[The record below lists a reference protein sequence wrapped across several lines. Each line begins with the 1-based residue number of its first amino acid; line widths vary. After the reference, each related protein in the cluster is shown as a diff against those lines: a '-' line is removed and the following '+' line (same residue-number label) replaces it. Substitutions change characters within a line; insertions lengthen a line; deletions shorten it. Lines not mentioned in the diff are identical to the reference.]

1 MWHAIETG
9 LDETCGINRWPWSRA
24 GVRPGP
30 AGAVCFDHEVVWV
43 WDGEEDERGRIRWL
57 GSRVEFAVVWW
68 CWANGPYP
76 RTSVDNLACF
86 KILSPTHRACLATTC
101 QIRDIVSRQLTRSYL
116 QHKHANRY
124 SWLERL

>member
-1 MWHAIETG
+1 MWRAIETG

-43 WDGEEDERGRIRWL
+43 WEGEEDERGRIRWL

-86 KILSPTHRACLATTC
+86 KILSPTQRACRRVLAHVKSGISSLRQSSAYTFLPTTQAC
-101 QIRDIVSRQLTRSYL
+101 QQV
-116 QHKHANRY
+116 
-124 SWLERL
+124 

>member
-1 MWHAIETG
+1 MWRAIETG

-43 WDGEEDERGRIRWL
+43 WEGEEDERGRIRWL

-86 KILSPTHRACLATTC
+86 KILSPTQRACRRVRTC
-101 QIRDIVSRQLTRSYL
+101 QIRDIVTSLVVSLHVLTYNTSMPTGIVG
-116 QHKHANRY
+116 
-124 SWLERL
+124 